1 MAGNLIGS
9 RSIAQMAL
17 MPMNRKDHDQPDWR
31 QARYQRFYE
40 VVDHIVP
47 EILALKEDDGRV
59 KRRLAGKQL
68 NQLQYSVET
77 IVRDCVAVIHQRRR
91 KSDTAI
97 HLGQYAYGSGRDD
110 LRLTYSIHVERA
122 YRGMLKLGYIEQTR
136 DGYHDRKGRKDGSS
150 TSRLTRYCAT
160 DKLVD
165 LFTADEQDAL
175 PVIVP
180 PKDITLLRISQK
192 EDDGGVTRRVSYPVL
207 ETAETQLMRSN
218 LQTINRVLQRNW
230 YDLEIDDDELERLQV
245 RLSKDLEDP
254 RQIDMSRRSLYRVFN
269 DPDLQTG
276 GRFYG
281 GWWQNVPRE
290 YRPYLL
296 VNGKRM
302 VEYDYS
308 NQHPS
313 ILYAQAGL
321 ERPVD
326 CYRDVIKIKDLPD
339 GKLPEGK
346 TAEDLR
352 DMIKASFNA
361 MLNAKKPLRNPP
373 RDVRPKAFGLKWR
386 DVSDAIMAFHAPIA
400 QHFYTGV
407 GLHLQR
413 IDSDIAEKVI
423 LAFIALDVPILPLHD
438 SFLVHNG
445 YEGELPT
452 VMNAASVDVIGIPL
466 NAAPKKKVASHGAS
480 VQAPLMAADDFADLQ
495 EHADWDP
502 LHILDAQHGWEKRLD
517 QFFQMR
523 HHRR

>member
-1 MAGNLIGS
+1 
-9 RSIAQMAL
+9 
-17 MPMNRKDHDQPDWR
+17 MNDKDHDQSDWR

-47 EILALKEDDGRV
+47 EILALQEDDGRV

-68 NQLQYSVET
+68 NQLRYSVET

-110 LRLTYSIHVERA
+110 LRLTYSIHIERA

-150 TSRLTRYCAT
+150 TSRLTRYCAN

-165 LFTADEQDAL
+165 LFTAEEQAVL

-180 PKDITLLRISQK
+180 PKDVTLLRISQK
-192 EDDGGVTRRVSYPVL
+192 EDDDGVTRRVSHPVL
-207 ETAETQLMRSN
+207 EKAETQLMRSN
-218 LQTINRVLQRNW
+218 LQAINRVLQRNW

-245 RLSKDLEDP
+245 RLSEDLKDP

-326 CYRDVIKIKDLPD
+326 CYLDVIKIKDLPD

-352 DMIKASFNA
+352 NLIKASFNA

-386 DVSDAIMAFHAPIA
+386 DVSEAIMAFHAPIA

-413 IDSDIAEKVI
+413 IDSDIAEKVM
-423 LAFIALDVPILPLHD
+423 LAFIGMDAPILPLHD

-452 VMNAASVDVIGIPL
+452 LMNAASVDVIGIPL
-466 NAAPKKKVASHGAS
+466 NAAPKKKVTNGDASAEKILMP
-480 VQAPLMAADDFADLQ
+480 VNAPTDIEDD
-495 EHADWDP
+495 ADWDI
-502 LHILDAQHGWEKRLD
+502 LQLLDARQGWEKRLD

-523 HHRR
+523 HRSR

>member
-1 MAGNLIGS
+1 
-9 RSIAQMAL
+9 
-17 MPMNRKDHDQPDWR
+17 MNDKDHDQSDWR

-47 EILALKEDDGRV
+47 EILALQEDDGRV

-68 NQLQYSVET
+68 NQLRYSVET
-77 IVRDCVAVIHQRRR
+77 IVRDCVAVIRQRRR
-91 KSDTAI
+91 KSDAAI

-136 DGYHDRKGRKDGSS
+136 DGYHDRQGRKDGSS
-150 TSRLTRYCAT
+150 TSRLTRYCAN

-165 LFTADEQDAL
+165 LFTVAEQAVL

-180 PKDITLLRISQK
+180 PKDVTLLRISQK
-192 EDDGGVTRRVSYPVL
+192 EDDGGVTRRVSHPVL

-245 RLSKDLEDP
+245 RLSEDLKDP

-296 VNGKRM
+296 VNGKQM

-321 ERPVD
+321 ERPAD
-326 CYRDVIKIKDLPD
+326 CYRDVIKIKDLPG
-339 GKLPEGK
+339 GKLPQGK

-352 DMIKASFNA
+352 NLIKASFNA

-400 QHFYTGV
+400 HHFCTGV

-413 IDSDIAEKVI
+413 IDSDIAEKVM
-423 LAFIALDVPILPLHD
+423 LAFIGMDAPILPLHD

-466 NAAPKKKVASHGAS
+466 NAAPKKKATSDGAS
-480 VQAPLMAADDFADLQ
+480 AEKILMPVNAPTDIDDD
-495 EHADWDP
+495 ADWNISQ
-502 LHILDAQHGWEKRLD
+502 ILDARQGWEKRLD

-523 HHRR
+523 HRSR

>member
-1 MAGNLIGS
+1 
-9 RSIAQMAL
+9 
-17 MPMNRKDHDQPDWR
+17 MNQKDQDQPDWR
-31 QARYQRFYE
+31 QARYQRFYQI
-40 VVDHIVP
+40 VDGIVP
-47 EILALKEDDGRV
+47 EILALQGHDGQV

-68 NQLQYSVET
+68 DKLRYSVET

-91 KSDTAI
+91 KSDAAI
-97 HLGQYAYGSGRDD
+97 HLGQHAYGSGREDQ
-110 LRLTYSIHVERA
+110 RLTYSIHVERA

-165 LFTADEQDAL
+165 LFTAEEQAVL

-180 PKDITLLRISQK
+180 PKGVTLLRISQK
-192 EDDGGVTRRVSYPVL
+192 EDDGGVSRRFSHPVL
-207 ETAETQLMRSN
+207 ETAETQQMRSN
-218 LQTINRVLQRNW
+218 LQTINQVLQRNW

-245 RLSKDLEDP
+245 RLSEDLEDP
-254 RQIDMSRRSLYRVFN
+254 REIDMSRRSLYRVFN

-321 ERPVD
+321 ARPVD
-326 CYRDVIKIKDLPD
+326 CYRDVIKSKDLP
-339 GKLPEGK
+339 GGGLPEGK

-352 DMIKASFNA
+352 DMVKASFNA

-373 RDVRPKAFGLKWR
+373 RGVRPKAFGLKWR
-386 DVSDAIMAFHAPIA
+386 DVSEAIMAFHAPIA
-400 QHFYTGV
+400 QHFYSGV
-407 GLHLQR
+407 GLRLQR
-413 IDSDIAEKVI
+413 IDSDIAEKVM
-423 LAFIALDVPILPLHD
+423 LAFIEMDAPILPLHD
-438 SFLVHNG
+438 SFLVHSG

-466 NAAPKKKVASHGAS
+466 NAAPKKKVSSGEAFMEQSFI
-480 VQAPLMAADDFADLQ
+480 PADDLDVLHGDQNWDIADL
-495 EHADWDP
+495 
-502 LHILDAQHGWEKRLD
+502 LDAQQGWEKRLD
-517 QFFQMR
+517 QFYKMR
-523 HHRR
+523 

>member
-1 MAGNLIGS
+1 
-9 RSIAQMAL
+9 
-17 MPMNRKDHDQPDWR
+17 MNFKDHDQPDWR
-31 QARYQRFYE
+31 QARYQRFYQI
-40 VVDHIVP
+40 VDEIVP
-47 EILALKEDDGRV
+47 EILALQEDDGRV

-68 NQLQYSVET
+68 NQLRYSVET

-91 KSDTAI
+91 KSDAAI
-97 HLGQYAYGSGRDD
+97 QLGQYAYGSGRDD

-122 YRGMLKLGYIEQTR
+122 YRGMMKLGYIEQTR
-136 DGYHDRKGRKDGSS
+136 DGYHDRQGRKDGSS

-165 LFTADEQDAL
+165 LFTAEEQAVL

-180 PKDITLLRISQK
+180 PKDVTLLRISQK
-192 EDDGGVTRRVSYPVL
+192 ENDSGVTRRVSYPVR

-245 RLSKDLEDP
+245 RLSEDLEDP

-269 DPDLQTG
+269 DPNLQTG

-296 VNGKRM
+296 VNGKQM

-313 ILYAQAGL
+313 ILYARAGL
-321 ERPVD
+321 ERPTD
-326 CYRDVIKIKDLPD
+326 CYRDVIKIKDLPG

-352 DMIKASFNA
+352 NLIKASFNA

-373 RDVRPKAFGLKWR
+373 RDVRPIAFGLKWR
-386 DVSDAIMAFHAPIA
+386 DVSAAIMAFHAPIA
-400 QHFYTGV
+400 QHFYTGL

-423 LAFIALDVPILPLHD
+423 LAFIAMDAPILPLHD

-466 NAAPKKKVASHGAS
+466 NAAPKKKVASDGVSAEAS
-480 VQAPLMAADDFADLQ
+480 PMTKADTADTQEDVVQELMEL
-495 EHADWDP
+495 
-502 LHILDAQHGWEKRLD
+502 LDGRHGWEKRLD
-517 QFFQMR
+517 QFFLTRSGRNQQDSS
-523 HHRR
+523 